1 MDTNQLKSS
10 SKFAW
15 ILVLALGFMS
25 AGTGGTYSVVVGCFM
40 TPVCEDLGIDYTMFS
55 YYFTGTLL
63 GLALALPLAGKV
75 MDKVVG
81 KIWLSAVCA
90 VLVSAGAAMSFYTE
104 VWQFWISSAII
115 GICFSFTTGVAMSS
129 VIDQW
134 FLKRAGL
141 AIGLAWS
148 VTSVYMLVMSPIMT
162 EVIIAIGWR
171 TSFLVLALVAA
182 VMVFPATLLIIRYK
196 PSDWKMLPYG
206 YEQGDK
212 LPEQTV
218 VEAAAESGVPFK
230 IAVRSPAFFLCIL
243 FLCVLQVTVCMNQLF
258 PTFAVEVGFAPIV
271 GGFMV
276 SAASFADLFLNVL
289 VGSSCDKFGS
299 QKAILAWI
307 GVSIASFVML
317 IFSIGNAALAITA
330 AGINDVMYVIAGAGL
345 TCMVMEIFGSK
356 DFGRIFALICS
367 CGYIVGSFGMPIMTS
382 VYELAGDFQAVF
394 GFCIILNVF
403 TGIFLVA
410 AKKAGKKLPWEGR
423 AELATAD
430 GVTSEN
436 AGSAAI

>member
-90 VLVSAGAAMSFYTE
+90 VLV
-104 VWQFWISSAII
+104 
-115 GICFSFTTGVAMSS
+115 
-129 VIDQW
+129 
-134 FLKRAGL
+134 
-141 AIGLAWS
+141 
-148 VTSVYMLVMSPIMT
+148 
-162 EVIIAIGWR
+162 
-171 TSFLVLALVAA
+171 AA

-212 LPEQTV
+212 LPDQTV

-382 VYELAGDFQAVF
+382 VYELAGDFQAVL

-403 TGIFLVA
+403 TGILLIA

-423 AELATAD
+423 AEFATAD

-436 AGSAAI
+436 AGSAAIEAADTAATAAASFEKALDN